1 MRFLRLILPVAVGF
15 FGGFFGGCMLAAVL
29 AQDAAPKQQAK
40 PSPTPAVMP
49 AIAPLE
55 LTPQQLQLLSVAQA
69 RIETA
74 QAQLERAQAQYRELT
89 LSLFLELGGSKATHE
104 AQIVALDQQGKRV
117 GFPAKAQM
125 RGEAGK

>member
-1 MRFLRLILPVAVGF
+1 MRFLRLILSASVGF
-15 FGGFFGGCMLAAVL
+15 FGGFFGGCLLAAVL
-29 AQDAAPKQQAK
+29 AQDGPKQQAK
-40 PSPTPAVMP
+40 PLPTPAAMP

-55 LTPQQLQLLSVAQA
+55 LTPQQLQLLSMAQS

-104 AQIVALDQQGKRV
+104 PQIVALDQQGKRV